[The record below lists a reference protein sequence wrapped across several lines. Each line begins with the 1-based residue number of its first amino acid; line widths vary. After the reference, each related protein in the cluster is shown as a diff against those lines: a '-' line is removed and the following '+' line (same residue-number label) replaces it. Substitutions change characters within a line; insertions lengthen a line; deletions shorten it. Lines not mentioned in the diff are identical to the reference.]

1 MAPIPKHVVSHK
13 DLDGFIRHFNK
24 LLKDS
29 VKKVKANETKYKIV
43 KYSKLSIVAK
53 HNLIEKKLKDTD
65 GPMKQ
70 LMQGKWSELKSK
82 SAVKVAAQRAAAKTK
97 HNNTPKKRAA
107 PRPRQTY
114 NSTQTKKTGPKQKK
128 RKRAAGSTTEAEGAA
143 MLATMMGV

>member
-24 LLKDS
+24 LLKDC

-70 LMQGKWSELKSK
+70 LMQDRWSDLKSK

-114 NSTQTKKTGPKQKK
+114 NSTQTKKTGPKQRK
-128 RKRAAGSTTEAEGAA
+128 RKKAAEP
-143 MLATMMGV
+143 MLEIKYEDHDPYRSN

>member
-29 VKKVKANETKYKIV
+29 VKKVKDNETKYKIV

-107 PRPRQTY
+107 PRQTY
-114 NSTQTKKTGPKQKK
+114 NSTQTKKTGPKQRK
-128 RKRAAGSTTEAEGAA
+128 RKKAAEP
-143 MLATMMGV
+143 MLEIKYEDHDPYRSN

>member
-70 LMQGKWSELKSK
+70 LMLGKWSELKSK

-107 PRPRQTY
+107 PRQTY
-114 NSTQTKKTGPKQKK
+114 NSTQTKKTGPKQRK
-128 RKRAAGSTTEAEGAA
+128 RKRAAEP
-143 MLATMMGV
+143 MLEIKYEDHDPYRSN

>member
-1 MAPIPKHVVSHK
+1 MAQIPKHVVSHK

-70 LMQGKWSELKSK
+70 LMLGKWSELKSK

-97 HNNTPKKRAA
+97 HNNTLKKRAA

-114 NSTQTKKTGPKQKK
+114 NSTQTKKTGPRQRK
-128 RKRAAGSTTEAEGAA
+128 RKKAAEP
-143 MLATMMGV
+143 MLEIKYEDHDPYRSN

>member
-70 LMQGKWSELKSK
+70 F
-82 SAVKVAAQRAAAKTK
+82 
-97 HNNTPKKRAA
+97 
-107 PRPRQTY
+107 
-114 NSTQTKKTGPKQKK
+114 
-128 RKRAAGSTTEAEGAA
+128 
-143 MLATMMGV
+143 

>member
-82 SAVKVAAQRAAAKTK
+82 FHYRSGGSSHVG
-97 HNNTPKKRAA
+97 HNDGCVTVIASGDRV
-107 PRPRQTY
+107 
-114 NSTQTKKTGPKQKK
+114 ST
-128 RKRAAGSTTEAEGAA
+128 R
-143 MLATMMGV
+143 L

>member
-1 MAPIPKHVVSHK
+1 MAPRPKHVVSHK

-107 PRPRQTY
+107 PRQTY
-114 NSTQTKKTGPKQKK
+114 NSTQTKKTGPRQKK